1 MASREGSMRRGPALL
16 MAASA
21 VVVTIGVLGAFGV
34 VPAPDP
40 AAAAAARAAVD
51 RRAPLVIASED
62 VAAATSQL
70 VEVLQ
75 QPALDAAVSD
85 PVDPA
90 DVPEAPEA
98 ADDPEALPA
107 DSGEGRRVVYSIHG
121 QRVWLVES
129 NGRVSHS
136 YPVSGRLDRPDP
148 ATYEVYSRTESAISH
163 DASATMRYL
172 VRFAYGESAAIGF
185 HDIPVTA
192 DGAEVQ
198 TNLQLGEPL
207 SAGSVR
213 QAEDD
218 ALLLWEW
225 APVGTTVVVV
235 P

>member
-16 MAASA
+16 LATSA
-21 VVVTIGVLGAFGV
+21 IVVTIGALGALGV

-40 AAAAAARAAVD
+40 AAAAAARAAID
-51 RRAPLVIASED
+51 RRAPVVIAGENL
-62 VAAATSQL
+62 AGATAQL
-70 VEVLQ
+70 LAVLQ
-75 QPALDAAVSD
+75 QPALDAASPD
-85 PVDPA
+85 AVDPA
-90 DVPEAPEA
+90 DIPEAPDET
-98 ADDPEALPA
+98 DDPEALPA

-121 QRVWLVES
+121 QRVWLVEPT
-129 NGRVSHS
+129 GRVSHS
-136 YPVSGRLDRPDP
+136 YPVSGRLDRPGP
-148 ATYEVYSRTESAISH
+148 GTYEVYSRSKNAIGHDSAE
-163 DASATMRYL
+163 TMRYL
-172 VRFAYGESAAIGF
+172 VRFAPGERAAIGF

-235 P
+235 A